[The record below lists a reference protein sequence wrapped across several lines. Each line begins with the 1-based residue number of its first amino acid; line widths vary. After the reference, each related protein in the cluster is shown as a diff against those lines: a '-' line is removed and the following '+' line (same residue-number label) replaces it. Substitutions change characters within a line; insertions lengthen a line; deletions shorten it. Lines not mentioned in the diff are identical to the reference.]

1 MGNIY
6 DLAILGAGPAGYTA
20 AERAGQA
27 GLKTVLFNGGDLGGV
42 CLNEGCIP
50 SKVMLH
56 AAKLYDTVRHAD
68 AYGVTVSDARFNLE
82 KLISRRTRI
91 VKTLIAGVAAALKEN
106 RVEVIHHSAVIR
118 GRRDGTV
125 TVQAGETEWKAV
137 NVLIAAGG
145 ETTIPPVKGIERA
158 MTHREILLLK
168 EKPERLVVVGGGYI
182 GIELA
187 TFFRSIG
194 TEVVVVEMLDR
205 ILPGVDGEVALF
217 LQQSLEKKGMIF
229 QLSSAVR
236 EIRPDAVVL
245 EREGKTVEIQSGR
258 VLVATGRKPRL
269 AGIGLENIGVEAGVR
284 GILTDPSMKT
294 NVPGVYAAGD
304 VAGRA
309 LLAHK
314 ASREGEV
321 AVNSIL
327 GKRDLMRYS
336 AIPAVV
342 YTSPEI
348 AVVGLSAEEAVGKGI
363 DAVEVKVPLRYS
375 GRYQAEYDGGNGFC
389 KLVAEKRTGRILGFQ
404 MIDALASEMIF
415 GLAILIEMEMSVA
428 DLRQVVFPHPTV
440 SEAIR
445 EAAWRF
451 ADSK

>member
-1 MGNIY
+1 MGDIY
-6 DLAILGAGPAGYTA
+6 DLAIIGGGPAGYTA
-20 AERAGQA
+20 AERAGHA

-56 AAKLYDTVRHAD
+56 SAKLYDTVRHAE
-68 AYGVTVSDARFNLE
+68 AYGVTVSDARFDLE
-82 KLISRRTRI
+82 KLIKRRTRI
-91 VKTLIAGVAAALKEN
+91 VKTLTAGVAAALKEN
-106 RVEVIHHSAVIR
+106 RVEVIHDSAVIG

-125 TVQAGETEWKAV
+125 TVQAGGAEWKAA

-145 ETTIPPVKGIERA
+145 ETALPPVKGIERA
-158 MTHREILLLK
+158 LTHRDVLLLK

-182 GIELA
+182 GIEFA

-217 LQQSLEKKGMIF
+217 LQQSLEKKGMVF
-229 QLSSAVR
+229 QLSSVVR
-236 EIRPDAVVL
+236 EIRTGSVVL
-245 EREGKTVEIQSGR
+245 ERGGKTIEIQADR

-269 AGIGLENIGVEAGVR
+269 AGIGLENIGVESDSR
-284 GILTDPSMKT
+284 GIFTDPNMKT

-327 GKRDLMRYS
+327 GKPDHMRYS
-336 AIPAVV
+336 AIPSVV

-348 AVVGLSAEEAVGKGI
+348 AVIGLSAEEAVGKGI
-363 DAVEVKVPLRYS
+363 DASEIRVPLRYS
-375 GRYQAEYDGGNGFC
+375 GRYQAEYEGGNGFC

-404 MIDALASEMIF
+404 MIDGMAGEMIF

-428 DLRQVVFPHPTV
+428 DLRQIVFPHPTV

-445 EAAWRF
+445 EAAWKF
-451 ADSK
+451 VDSN

>member
-229 QLSSAVR
+229 QLSSTVR

-294 NVPGVYAAGD
+294 NIPGVYAAGD

>member
-158 MTHREILLLK
+158 MTHREILLMK

-229 QLSSAVR
+229 QLSSTVR

-327 GKRDLMRYS
+327 GKRDHMRYS